1 MMRPNGIIPHSRPSL
16 SESDIQAVIKTL
28 KSGQLSQG
36 PAVRKFENK
45 IASYIGKK
53 HAAATSSGTAALHLV
68 LLALDVRKNDEIII
82 PSYVCSAVLN
92 AVKYTKAAPI
102 VVDIDPQ
109 TYNISFNAVEKA
121 ITGKTKAIIIPH
133 MFGLPAEM
141 DDFSNLDIPIIEDC
155 ALAIGAT
162 YNNRKAGSFG
172 LLSIYSFYATKVLTS
187 GEGGMVVSDS
197 DDLISK
203 IRDLRDYDNRENLVL
218 RYNYKMTDLQASLG
232 LSQFSHL
239 ENFLKKR
246 KDIASHYFRE
256 FQNCSLSLPLWKEGK
271 EHIYY
276 RFVIKA
282 ENNASPLIK
291 RIQQKNIICERPVY
305 RPLHFYLN
313 LQGFPHATEAWE
325 RSISI
330 PCYPSLSDKEIEKI
344 IDVVKNIF

>member
-1 MMRPNGIIPHSRPSL
+1 MMLPNGIIPHSRPSL

-45 IASYIGKK
+45 IAAYIGKK
-53 HAAATSSGTAALHLV
+53 HAAATSSGTAALHLA
-68 LLALDVRKNDEIII
+68 LLALNVQKNDEIII

-92 AVKYTKAAPI
+92 AVKYTRAAPI

-109 TYNISFNAVEKA
+109 TYNISFKAVEMA

-141 DDFSNLDIPIIEDC
+141 DDFLKLGIPIIEDC

-172 LLSIYSFYATKVLTS
+172 LLSVYSFYATKVLTS

-197 DDLISK
+197 DDLISRIK
-203 IRDLRDYDNRENLVL
+203 DMRDYDNRENFVL

-232 LSQFSHL
+232 LSQFSFL
-239 ENFLKKR
+239 EKFLKKR
-246 KDIASHYFRE
+246 KNIASHYFRE
-256 FQNCSLSLPLWKEGK
+256 FQNCGLSLPVWKEGK

-276 RFVIKA
+276 RFIIKTK
-282 ENNASPLIK
+282 NDASPLIK

-313 LQGFPHATEAWE
+313 LQDFPHATESWE
-325 RSISI
+325 KSISI
-330 PCYPSLSDKEIEKI
+330 PCYPSLSDKEVEKI

>member
-1 MMRPNGIIPHSRPSL
+1 MMRPHDIIPHSRPSL
-16 SESDIQAVIKTL
+16 SELDIQAVIKTL

-36 PAVRKFENK
+36 PSVRKFENK

-53 HAAATSSGTAALHLV
+53 HAAATSSGTAALHLA

-82 PSYVCSAVLN
+82 PSYVCAAVLN

-102 VVDIDPQ
+102 VVDIDPL

-141 DDFSNLDIPIIEDC
+141 DDFLDLDIPIIEDC

-172 LLSIYSFYATKVLTS
+172 LLSVYSFYATKVLTS
-187 GEGGMVVSDS
+187 GEGGMVVSNS
-197 DDLISK
+197 DDLISRIK
-203 IRDLRDYDNRENLVL
+203 DLRDYDNRENFVL

-232 LSQFSHL
+232 LNQFSHL
-239 ENFLKKR
+239 EAFLKKR
-246 KDIASHYFRE
+246 KDIASHYYRE

-282 ENNASPLIK
+282 ENNALPLIK

-305 RPLHFYLN
+305 RPLHYYLN
-313 LQGFPHATEAWE
+313 LQDFPHTTEAWE
-325 RSISI
+325 KSISI

-344 IDVVKNIF
+344 IDVVKYIF